1 MKTVAV
7 ADVTIHFP
15 SLLKEVESGN
25 EIAISYEDDEKTIA
39 VLVPY
44 ISWKKSRPRILGT
57 LAGKMSVDFA
67 EDWYM
72 TDEELLHS

>member
-7 ADVTIHFP
+7 ADVTMQFP

-25 EIAISYEDDEKTIA
+25 EIAISYNSDEKTIA

-44 ISWKKSRPRILGT
+44 ISWKKSRPRVLGT

-67 EDWYM
+67 NDWHM
-72 TDEELLHS
+72 TDEELLQS